1 MALELDNIHYSYREI
16 DGYNKSFVFVMSP
29 REPGKTTNMWV
40 AKIYRGWIK
49 DFKPWIYVVR
59 QSVEITEAMIE
70 TIFAEIQKF
79 TDAEL
84 SPSYTKGA
92 FKEGIVDVKL
102 NGKMFIRIVSLSISL
117 RRIKLAKLVNIKGV
131 FMDEYIIDPKT
142 KERYITN
149 EAFKIKEAYSTW
161 RREADGIL
169 KWYFAG
175 NPYSLYNPLFVD
187 WGVEVNKLKKG
198 DVYVGGNYVIQ
209 WATLNP
215 LLREKLLR
223 DNPLYEFD
231 EDYAGYALEGQAIN
245 DANIPIG
252 TTPVNYKLSIV
263 FKMGKKYL
271 GIFKSNEDYNAPFYA
286 EEISSPS
293 KSRDIYCFEF
303 EDLVERGII
312 LSFDERRKLQR
323 FKDAM
328 RTFNVIFEDI
338 NIYYM
343 IIEIYNYL

>member
-1 MALELDNIHYSYREI
+1 MAMKLDNIHYSYREI
-16 DGYNKSFVFVMSP
+16 DGYNKAFNFVMSP

-40 AKIYRGWIK
+40 AKIYYGWLK
-49 DFKPWIYVVR
+49 DSKPWIYTVR

-79 TDAEL
+79 TDTPLE
-84 SPSYTKGA
+84 PEYNKGT

-102 NGKMFIRIVSLSISL
+102 NGKMFIRIISLSIQM

-131 FMDEYIIDPKT
+131 FTDEYIIDPKT
-142 KERYITN
+142 KEKYLTN

-161 RREADGIL
+161 RRESEGVL

-175 NPYSLYNPLFVD
+175 NPYSLYNPLFID
-187 WGVEVNKLKKG
+187 WNVEVNKLRKG
-198 DVYVGGNYVIQ
+198 EFYVGGNFVIQ

-231 EDYAGYALEGQAIN
+231 EDYAGYALEGSAIN

-252 TTPVNYKLSIV
+252 IKPESYKLSIV
-263 FKMGKKYL
+263 FKYGKKYI
-271 GIFKSNEDYNAPFYA
+271 GIFKGDDYNAPYYA
-286 EEISSPS
+286 EEISTPS

-303 EDLVERGII
+303 DDLVERGII
-312 LSFDERRKLQR
+312 MSFEERRKLQR
-323 FKDAM
+323 FKDSM
-328 RTFNVIFEDI
+328 RTFNVIFSDI